1 MEKRKTLIINF
12 LYFAII
18 IAIAYF
24 VLEFAFTLLLPFVA
38 ALFIAYILRH
48 PIRFLAA
55 KTKLPKKLA
64 AVLVVLLFYG
74 TIGMLIVMGSIRAFS
89 FISDLVQSL
98 PQIYLDYVSPVMG
111 DVFRGL
117 EHAFQQADPKVLDTL
132 DYLWEQLMQ
141 SMKGLVSDL
150 SLSSMEV
157 ISGFASSLPM
167 FFIKRTSRS
176 T

>member
-98 PQIYLDYVSPVMG
+98 PQIYLDYVSPVMAMCSE
-111 DVFRGL
+111 D
-117 EHAFQQADPKVLDTL
+117 
-132 DYLWEQLMQ
+132 W
-141 SMKGLVSDL
+141 SMPFSRRIPRCWIP
-150 SLSSMEV
+150 SI
-157 ISGFASSLPM
+157 ISGNS
-167 FFIKRTSRS
+167 
-176 T
+176 

>member
-64 AVLVVLLFYG
+64 AVLLG
-74 TIGMLIVMGSIRAFS
+74 
-89 FISDLVQSL
+89 
-98 PQIYLDYVSPVMG
+98 
-111 DVFRGL
+111 
-117 EHAFQQADPKVLDTL
+117 
-132 DYLWEQLMQ
+132 
-141 SMKGLVSDL
+141 
-150 SLSSMEV
+150 
-157 ISGFASSLPM
+157 ASSRDVWREIGGLSVQAR
-167 FFIKRTSRS
+167 FRTFKNMLENNKQ
-176 T
+176 